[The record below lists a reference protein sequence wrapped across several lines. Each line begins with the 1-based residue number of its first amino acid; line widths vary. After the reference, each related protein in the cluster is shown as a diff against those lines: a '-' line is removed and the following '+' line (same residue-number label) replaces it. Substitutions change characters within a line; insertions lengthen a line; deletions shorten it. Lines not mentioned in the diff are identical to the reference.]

1 MADISEIFDGFN
13 NLNVLIVGDVMVDE
27 YYVGAVTRI
36 SPEAPVPVVSVKQRE
51 RRLGG
56 AANVALNVKA
66 LGANPILCAVRG
78 NDPEGEWLSE
88 RLKDVGLE
96 NEGIVIDRNRPTTI
110 KTRVIGNNKQLLR
123 VDQED
128 CSEIEAG
135 IVQDALRFIKSVI
148 NRIDV
153 VIFQDYNKGFLTK
166 KLITSATKICNTSG
180 IPSLVDP
187 KVDHFLDYK
196 EVTLFKPNR
205 KEIID
210 GLGLD
215 TDLSNKTEIESAVKA
230 LAQKLKT
237 DHILL
242 TLSEMG
248 VAILDSDI
256 VYFIDAH
263 KRKIVDVSGAG
274 DSVISVAA
282 LAVASNMT
290 WTRVAELSNLA
301 GGLVCEQI
309 GVVAVD
315 KPKLLEEAIRIGL

>member
-56 AANVALNVKA
+56 AANVALNLKA

-248 VAILDSDI
+248 VAILDSDN
-256 VYFIDAH
+256 VHFIDAH

-315 KPKLLEEAIRIGL
+315 KPKLLKEAIRIGL

>member
-1 MADISEIFDGFN
+1 
-13 NLNVLIVGDVMVDE
+13 
-27 YYVGAVTRI
+27 
-36 SPEAPVPVVSVKQRE
+36 
-51 RRLGG
+51 
-56 AANVALNVKA
+56 NVKA

-242 TLSEMG
+242 TL
-248 VAILDSDI
+248 
-256 VYFIDAH
+256 
-263 KRKIVDVSGAG
+263 
-274 DSVISVAA
+274 
-282 LAVASNMT
+282 
-290 WTRVAELSNLA
+290 
-301 GGLVCEQI
+301 
-309 GVVAVD
+309 
-315 KPKLLEEAIRIGL
+315 